1 MTMSTEPEQP
11 INLTADECD
20 ELADALTEEA
30 AALPT
35 GQKQLEIINLAHCYR
50 DLARMKRLLARN
62 VN

>member
-1 MTMSTEPEQP
+1 MGTEPEQP

-20 ELADALTEEA
+20 ELAGALTEEA

-35 GQKQLEIINLAHCYR
+35 GPKQLEMMNLAHCYR
-50 DLARMKRLLARN
+50 NLARMKRLVARN